1 MVGTVISMEYLFS
14 DDEGKKY
21 YADDVCRALKQVG
34 ADDCQVL
41 FLHSDLMFGNIPSDF
56 NRKEY
61 LATFTEVINSLGS
74 PSLIVPSFTYSF
86 CNNES
91 YNVKKSKT
99 SMGILNEYLRKQPE
113 RYRTMDPLLSLSVP
127 DELKEQFSN
136 LSEHSLG
143 IGSGL
148 DALHHMKNV
157 KFLFLG
163 ARLHDCFT
171 YLHYVEKIM
180 DVSYRYDQPFTGTV
194 VDENGNA
201 SKKTQYIHTVCK
213 GVKLREDTQFE
224 DYLTEH
230 GFLKKVPLGNSFVS
244 CISEEDAY
252 REIFRAIENDPM
264 YFLAEPYRKEDLKHE
279 YTYDASAG
287 RITHC

>member
-1 MVGTVISMEYLFS
+1 MDVLFWDDKENAYTEDSVYQTLIDVGSGECET
-14 DDEGKKY
+14 
-21 YADDVCRALKQVG
+21 
-34 ADDCQVL
+34 L
-41 FLHSDLMFGNIPSDF
+41 FLHSDITLGRVSEQFR
-56 NRKEY
+56 RKEY
-61 LATFTEVINSLGS
+61 LASLVRAIKRLNVHY
-74 PSLIVPSFTYSF
+74 LIVPTFTYSF
-86 CNNES
+86 CNGEE
-91 YNVKKSKT
+91 YDVLKTRT
-99 SMGILNEYLRKQPE
+99 SMGALNEFLRKE
-113 RYRTMDPLLSLSVP
+113 EGRYRTDDPLLSLSVP
-127 DELKEQFSN
+127 DEIKTKFSN

-148 DALHHMKNV
+148 DVLHHMKDV

-171 YLHYVEKIM
+171 YLHYVEKIL
-180 DVSYRYDQPFTGTV
+180 DVPYRYDQPFTGTV
-194 VDENGNA
+194 VDENGNTTER
-201 SKKTQYIHTVCK
+201 TQYIHTACK
-213 GVKLREDTQFE
+213 GVKLREDTRFE

-230 GFLKKVPLGNSFVS
+230 GFLKKVPFGNSFVS

>member
-1 MVGTVISMEYLFS
+1 MDVLFW
-14 DDEGKKY
+14 DDKGNAYTEDSVY
-21 YADDVCRALKQVG
+21 QAMMDVG
-34 ADDCQVL
+34 AGDCEIL
-41 FLHSDLMFGNIPSDF
+41 FLHSDIMLGRVSEQFR
-56 NRKEY
+56 RKEY
-61 LATFTEVINSLGS
+61 LAALSRAIKRLTVHY
-74 PSLIVPSFTYSF
+74 LIVPTFTYSF
-86 CNNES
+86 CNNEE
-91 YNVKKSKT
+91 YDVQKSRT
-99 SMGILNEYLRKQPE
+99 SMGALNEFLRKE
-113 RYRTMDPLLSLSVP
+113 EGRYRTEDPLLSLSVP
-127 DELKEQFSN
+127 DDIKTKFFN
-136 LSEHSLG
+136 PSEHSLG

-148 DALHHMKNV
+148 DALHHMNEV

-171 YLHYVEKIM
+171 YLHYVEKIL
-180 DVSYRYDQPFTGTV
+180 DVPYRYDQPFTGTV
-194 VDENGNA
+194 IDENGN
-201 SKKTQYIHTVCK
+201 STERTQYIHTACK
-213 GVKLREDTQFE
+213 GVKLREDTRFE

-252 REIFRAIENDPM
+252 REIVRAIENDPM